1 MGKKKGSTGA
11 VEITTQYV
19 VNVTLP
25 PRMCVPSVDVAAHL
39 RYIQGEFCLLAR
51 TVIADANTTPAKRLL
66 MVFSRRENAKKCKE
80 RAREVLA
87 HYEAGN
93 YGWRPA

>member
-1 MGKKKGSTGA
+1 MGKEKGNTGS

-25 PRMCVPSVDVAAHL
+25 LRMCVPSVDVAAHL
-39 RYIQGEFCLLAR
+39 RYIEGDFCLLAE
-51 TVIADANTTPAKRLL
+51 TVLAGNDAAPVRRLL
-66 MVFSRRENAKKCKE
+66 MVFTRCENAKKCKE
-80 RAREVLA
+80 RAREVLT

>member
-1 MGKKKGSTGA
+1 MSKRKAAGA
-11 VEITTQYV
+11 VEIATQYV
-19 VNVTLP
+19 VNVVLP
-25 PRMCVPSVDVAAHL
+25 PRMCVPSTDVAAHL
-39 RYIQGEFCLLAR
+39 RYIKGDFCLLAE
-51 TVIADANTTPAKRLL
+51 TVLAGDDAAPVRRLL
-66 MVFSRRENAKKCKE
+66 MVFTRSENAKKCKE

>member
-1 MGKKKGSTGA
+1 MSKEKSMGA

-19 VNVTLP
+19 VNVVLP
-25 PRMCVPSVDVAAHL
+25 PKMCVPSVDVAAHL
-39 RYIQGEFCLLAR
+39 RYIRGDFCLLAE
-51 TVIADANTTPAKRLL
+51 TVLTGDDTAPVRRLL
-66 MVFSRRENAKKCKE
+66 MVFTRCENAKKCKE

-87 HYEAGN
+87 QYAAGN

>member
-1 MGKKKGSTGA
+1 MSKKQGNTGG

-39 RYIQGEFCLLAR
+39 RYIKGEFCLLAE
-51 TVIADANTTPAKRLL
+51 TVLAGDDAAPVRRLL
-66 MVFSRRENAKKCKE
+66 VVFSRRENAKKCKE
-80 RAREVLA
+80 RARELLA

-93 YGWRPA
+93 YGWRPS